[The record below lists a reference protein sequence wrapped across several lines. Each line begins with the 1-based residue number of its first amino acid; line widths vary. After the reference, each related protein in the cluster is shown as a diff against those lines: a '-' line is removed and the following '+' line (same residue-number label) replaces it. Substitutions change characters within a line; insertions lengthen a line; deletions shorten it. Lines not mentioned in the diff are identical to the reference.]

1 MIVSRGGHDGAGNS
15 RYAVVGHV
23 HHPDGAVLRSAA
35 ADGPEGQVQGVQQG
49 VIPVKDRQ
57 SLRLQVL
64 KNLALGLEDPLPAA
78 QMLDVASPMLEM
90 TAMSGRTIS
99 QIADL
104 PKWFMPVSITAA

>member
-1 MIVSRGGHDGAGNS
+1 MSRGHDGAGNS

-23 HHPDGAVLRSAA
+23 YHPDGAVLRPAA

-64 KNLALGLEDPLPAA
+64 KISLLALRIPSRLPRCS
-78 QMLDVASPMLEM
+78 MWASPMLEM

-99 QIADL
+99 
-104 PKWFMPVSITAA
+104 PK

>member
-1 MIVSRGGHDGAGNS
+1 MIGVPGGHDGAGNS

-23 HHPDGAVLRSAA
+23 YHPDGAVLRPAA

-78 QMLDVASPMLEM
+78 QMLDVGVTDVGDDGDVRPHH
-90 TAMSGRTIS
+90 
-99 QIADL
+99 L
-104 PKWFMPVSITAA
+104 PK